1 MKTEIAPQ
9 KATATKHN
17 HKLLTGSTIG
27 KYPIVLDGGKTII
40 YISDRRKESEIRQKY
55 AERGQH
61 PLAK

>member
-1 MKTEIAPQ
+1 MKNEIAPQ

-17 HKLLTGSTIG
+17 PKLLTGSTIG

-40 YISDRRKESEIRQKY
+40 YISDKRDESEIRRKY

-61 PLAK
+61 PVPK